1 MTGQLRVFALCTSH
15 WYDQWV
21 VHMDGCCAC
30 HSGDKLIVCVCVRA
44 FALAIGM
51 TSPFCIWIG
60 CCTCQSCDRSIM
72 CVTAFAL
79 VIGMTS
85 RLCIRM
91 VVVLVT
97 QVTI

>member
-1 MTGQLRVFALCTSH
+1 
-15 WYDQWV
+15 
-21 VHMDGCCAC
+21 MDGCCTC
-30 HSGDKLIVCVCVRA
+30 HSGDKLIVCVRA
-44 FALAIGM
+44 FALVIGM

-60 CCTCQSCDRSIM
+60 CCTCQSCDKSIM
-72 CVTAFAL
+72 CVSAFAL
-79 VIGMTS
+79 VTSMTG